1 MSIYSGVTDGISS
14 ALYGALKTPTYTD
27 FAKQNIIFPC
37 FRIFAI
43 EPEQDNHLINRYRRT
58 YNFDIQYFHDE
69 NGEIEDYEGL
79 MSLADD
85 LFFILE
91 VITIGNGVKVRA
103 QEMSHRITD
112 GVLHFFVTYEF
123 FIDRIPKDVKME
135 TLDQDWGVKNGNN
148 EERTVSNDGTV

>member
-1 MSIYSGVTDGISS
+1 MSIYSDLTSGISRE
-14 ALYGALKTPTYTD
+14 LYKATKAPIYTD

-43 EPEQDNHLINRYRRT
+43 EPEQDNHLINRYKRT
-58 YNFDIQYFHDE
+58 YNFDIQYFANK
-69 NGEIEDYEGL
+69 NGDVTDYEGL

-91 VITIGNGVKVRA
+91 IINFGYGVKVRGLN
-103 QEMSHRITD
+103 MSHRITD

-123 FIDRIPKDVKME
+123 FVDKLPKDVKME
-135 TLDQDWGVKNGNN
+135 TLDQDWRIKDGN
-148 EERTVSNDGTV
+148 S